1 MSITEINAIVET
13 YPVAGIDQSSQ
24 TFRDN
29 FENIKLALI
38 DLDTAVVV
46 VVDDLGDVDT
56 TTVPPVSGDLLK
68 FDGADWVPGA
78 ADIIKDTTPQL
89 GGNLDVN
96 GFSLGDGTTALL
108 DFVEAGTPVNWL
120 RVTNSNTTVAPSLA
134 AVGGDTNIALK
145 LSSKGTGNIVLDNAG
160 GGSIVLTTV
169 NSALGIRTP
178 STSSTNGLGITIA
191 AGATTFSNGNGGTLI
206 LEGGVHDGTGVP
218 GTVIIRDS
226 SSNRIARFREPTT
239 GTGVNYFEFRSGE
252 TAASPTI
259 SAIGTDASIA
269 FVVKPFN
276 LGRFIV
282 STSTY
287 TLRYP
292 SADATDGYV
301 MKTDGV
307 GNLNLEAPS
316 DLGEYTVAGLPDPTL
331 HPNSYALATDASGGR
346 TIVRSDGFDW
356 KVVVVEGATVT
367 T

>member
-1 MSITEINAIVET
+1 MSLTEINNIVET

-29 FENIKLALI
+29 FNNIKLALI

-46 VVDDLGDVDT
+46 VVDDLADVDT
-56 TTVPPVSGDLLK
+56 TTVPPVSGDILK
-68 FDGADWVPGA
+68 FDGSDWVPGA
-78 ADIIKDTTPQL
+78 ADLVKDTTPQL

-96 GFSLGDGTTALL
+96 GFSFGDGTTALL

-120 RVTNSNTTVAPSLA
+120 RVTNSNTAVAPSLA

-145 LSSKGTGNIVLDNAG
+145 LSSKGTGDIVLDNAG
-160 GGSIVLTTV
+160 GGTLTVTTV
-169 NSALGIRTP
+169 DSALGIKTAT
-178 STSSTNGLGITIA
+178 TSSTNGLGVTVT
-191 AGATTFSNGNGGTLI
+191 AGDTTFTNGNGGTLI
-206 LEGGVHDGTGVP
+206 LQGGVHDGTGVP

-226 SSNRIARFREPTT
+226 SSNRVARFREPST
-239 GTGVNYFEFRSGE
+239 GTGVNYFEFRGAA
-252 TAASPTI
+252 TAASP
-259 SAIGTDASIA
+259 SIA
-269 FVVKPFN
+269 AVGADATIGFVVKPLN
-276 LGRFIV
+276 VGRFIV

-292 SADATDGYV
+292 NADAADGYV
-301 MKTDGV
+301 IKTDGV

-356 KVVVVEGATVT
+356 KVVALEGATVT